1 MTTLCPML
9 LLPGILPD
17 WRLALAFGFAVSTAT
32 STLTFCSF
40 SMSLGFEM
48 PFRAAPR
55 ARRAMFRM
63 LAEVKMSTNSFTAC
77 AGGAADALEGRR
89 TGAAGRR
96 NDAAG
101 RRSTRF
107 IMDRKQ
113 HDWAK
118 ATVIACMMVMLGG
131 MKQERGEARQ
141 H

>member
-1 MTTLCPML
+1 MTTLGPML